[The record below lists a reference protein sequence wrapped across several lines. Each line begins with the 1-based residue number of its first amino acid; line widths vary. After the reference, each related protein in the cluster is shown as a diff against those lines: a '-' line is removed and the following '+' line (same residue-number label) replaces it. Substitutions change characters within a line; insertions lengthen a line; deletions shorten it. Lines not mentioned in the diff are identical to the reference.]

1 MGIPHHPAG
10 RTIELGD
17 KPLLDSVFAGLQPRI
32 SEFTFA
38 NLYLFRKA
46 HDYRITMV
54 GDSIVIVGKGYAG
67 GEYFFPPLT
76 GSIEKVSV
84 SLYLTHPYDGALT
97 LNLIGPDGTNVTLL
111 AKGDSN
117 SLTTVPGFTSSGEC
131 EEAGQFA
138 RKLAKGTIKEVS
150 FVCLKQ
156 TKPH

>member
-1 MGIPHHPAG
+1 MVSWI
-10 RTIELGD
+10 L
-17 KPLLDSVFAGLQPRI
+17 V
-32 SEFTFA
+32 
-38 NLYLFRKA
+38 LF
-46 HDYRITMV
+46 V
-54 GDSIVIVGKGYAG
+54 YAG
-67 GEYFFPPLT
+67 P
-76 GSIEKVSV
+76 
-84 SLYLTHPYDGALT
+84 
-97 LNLIGPDGTNVTLL
+97 L